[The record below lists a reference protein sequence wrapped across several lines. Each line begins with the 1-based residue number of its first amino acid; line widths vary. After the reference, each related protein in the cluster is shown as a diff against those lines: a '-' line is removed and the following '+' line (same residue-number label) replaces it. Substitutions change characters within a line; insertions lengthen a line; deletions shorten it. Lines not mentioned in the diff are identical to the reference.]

1 MVTSLFVV
9 FDNIA
14 DTAIV
19 IGSAP
24 NEATFIRQNL
34 PYLSKI
40 NENFLNDFS
49 VYEIA
54 TFKESSMAVSPLDMP
69 RLVSWDA
76 YNAGMTSPSFE
87 K

>member
-1 MVTSLFVV
+1 MVTSLFCV
-9 FDNIA
+9 FDNVA

-54 TFKESSMAVSPLDMP
+54 TFKESSMAVSPLDKP
-69 RLVSWDA
+69 RLISWDA
-76 YNAGMTSPSFE
+76 YNAGMTSPAVE

>member
-1 MVTSLFVV
+1 MITSLFVV
-9 FDNIA
+9 FDNVA
-14 DTAIV
+14 DTSLV

-54 TFKESSMAVSPLDMP
+54 TFKESTMSVTPLDKP
-69 RLVSWDA
+69 RLIAWDA
-76 YNAGMTSPSFE
+76 YNAGLTSPAE